1 MVGKVTL
8 HRYMRIKTLLRQ
20 EPFLKNNRV
29 GVGRLVRLRAGVERL
44 QVVRGRFRGVE
55 RSKRC
60 CLVCGSGEV
69 EDELHFIEECEMLCD
84 QRRELWSNIARTS
97 MHDCMKMRL
106 DLMTVHERVDWLLG
120 SEVHRREWKWR
131 DLQTVILNGL
141 GKMFMGRCRTGYV
154 K

>member
-29 GVGRLVRLRAGVERL
+29 GVRRLVRLRAGVERL

-69 EDELHFIEECEMLCD
+69 EDELHLRSVRCCVIRGESCG
-84 QRRELWSNIARTS
+84 QI
-97 MHDCMKMRL
+97 
-106 DLMTVHERVDWLLG
+106 LLG
-120 SEVHRREWKWR
+120 
-131 DLQTVILNGL
+131 LQCMIV
-141 GKMFMGRCRTGYV
+141 
-154 K
+154 